1 MSGLLSPTEH
11 VRPFADWLLAR
22 DLPGHGDERRNHP
35 VGFVARRVDGLPAPK
50 ALGVGAIALVARVLL
65 VVPGGRAVLGF
76 VARRPLPLVGEY
88 VRLVRSLGYAY
99 VWDAWPDSRSD
110 GSRPA

>member
-1 MSGLLSPTEH
+1 MSALLSPTEH

-22 DLPGHGDERRNHP
+22 DLPGLGDDRRRDA
-35 VGFVARRVDGLPAPK
+35 VRFVARRVDGLPAPM
-50 ALGVGAIALVARVLL
+50 ALGVGAIALVTRALL
-65 VVPGGRAVLGF
+65 VVPGGVVVLGF

-88 VRLVRSLGYAY
+88 VRLVRSLAYAY
-99 VWDAWPDSRSD
+99 VWDAWPDTRSD